1 MNIERLIRDYL
12 IDVRLRHS
20 DGTYRYNKNHLEHF
34 QSFVLKHGIIDVA
47 DVVDDVIID
56 YIGHMKKTCENVTIN
71 KNIGCLKR
79 MYTRMHIDFP
89 FLQGIEKL
97 KERKKECNYLDE
109 ESFRKLRKYIRN
121 MPTALQ
127 NGIYHRC
134 FLALLADTGAR
145 ISEVMLI
152 EKKNV
157 NLERSEILLTS
168 TKTKEDRVVYLS
180 DKVGIPAVSEMMKIK
195 TKHKYL
201 LHNIEKNRPS
211 NYDDIRYIMKVVKQ
225 KLGLKKLHPHMLRHT
240 TATTLVEAGCDL
252 ESVKT
257 ILGHKNIQ
265 TTQIYL
271 HLSKKHVKKS
281 YQDNI
286 NGLDN
291 QS

>member
-1 MNIERLIRDYL
+1 
-12 IDVRLRHS
+12 
-20 DGTYRYNKNHLEHF
+20 
-34 QSFVLKHGIIDVA
+34 LKHGIIDVA

-157 NLERSEILLTS
+157 NLERSEILMTS